1 MCCSI
6 WRVRLCDGASVSTP
20 TQKKKVR
27 DAITLFTAQAQHYEA
42 HWHYSQQRPYMIV
55 TNPALD
61 RIVGDCS
68 AYVANVF
75 RHAMREAVIP
85 LADPLGYHYD
95 GWGNTWTEETWLR
108 AHGKRVSEANGFLV
122 GDIAVY
128 RGHTTVCRLKGS
140 ASVSKWSSFG
150 SETGP
155 KQEPLHYRDDL
166 IGVWRHPGLL

>member
-1 MCCSI
+1 M
-6 WRVRLCDGASVSTP
+6 STP
-20 TQKKKVR
+20 TQKKNARADIV
-27 DAITLFTAQAQHYEA
+27 AYTAAAQANELA
-42 HWHYSQQRPYMIV
+42 WHYSQQRPYMIV
-55 TNPALD
+55 PNPRAS

-75 RHAMREAVIP
+75 RHASHAASVR
-85 LADPLGYHYD
+85 LADPLGYDYD

-108 AHGKRVSEANGFLV
+108 AHGKHVTEANGFLV

-128 RGHTTVCRLKGS
+128 RGHTTVCRKAGS
-140 ASVSKWSSFG
+140 ATTSQWSSFG

-155 KQEPLHYRDDL
+155 KPEPLHYRDDL

>member
-1 MCCSI
+1 M
-6 WRVRLCDGASVSTP
+6 STP
-20 TQKKKVR
+20 TQKKAAR
-27 DAITLFTAQAQHYEA
+27 AGIAAYTLDAQLFEI

-55 TNPALD
+55 PDPKVN
-61 RIVGDCS
+61 RVVGDCS

-75 RHAMREAVIP
+75 RHAARVAVIT
-85 LADPLGYHYD
+85 LHDPLGYEYD

-108 AHGKRVSEANGFLV
+108 SHGKPVNEANGYLV

-128 RGHTTVCRLKGS
+128 RGHTTVCRKAGS
-140 ASVSKWSSFG
+140 AVVSRWSSFG

-155 KQEPLHYRDDL
+155 KETTLHYRGDL

>member
-1 MCCSI
+1 M
-6 WRVRLCDGASVSTP
+6 STP
-20 TQKKKVR
+20 TQKKKARAAAVSY
-27 DAITLFTAQAQHYEA
+27 TGTAQAREL

-55 TNPALD
+55 PDPAAS

-75 RHAMREAVIP
+75 RHAWKESGLY

-108 AHGKRVSEANGFLV
+108 QHGKRVTEANGFLV
-122 GDIAVY
+122 LDIAVY
-128 RGHTTVCRLKGS
+128 RGHTTVCRKDGTASGS
-140 ASVSKWSSFG
+140 VWSSFG

-155 KQEPLHYRDDL
+155 KPEPLHYRDDL

>member
-1 MCCSI
+1 M
-6 WRVRLCDGASVSTP
+6 STP
-20 TQKKKVR
+20 AQKKAARVGC
-27 DAITLFTAQAQHYEA
+27 TTYTGTAQGREF

-55 TNPALD
+55 PDPAAD

-75 RHAMREAVIP
+75 RHMMRHAGVP

-108 AHGKRVSEANGFLV
+108 AHGKRVNEANGYLV

-128 RGHTTVCRLKGS
+128 RGHTTVCRGPGS
-140 ASVSKWSSFG
+140 ASRSRWSSFG

-155 KQEPLHYRDDL
+155 KEEPLHYRDDL